1 MHSRKHARM
10 AVVGT
15 VAIVAIVVTF
25 AIIVAAA
32 VAVVVVMMD
41 VAVMAAV
48 VVVAAAGA
56 VATPDVSPPSPRRWC
71 PRLHQRLCQGH
82 EPDCGSMRVG

>member
-15 VAIVAIVVTF
+15 VAIVAIVVTT
-25 AIIVAAA
+25 AAIVAAA
-32 VAVVVVMMD
+32 VAVVVVVTA
-41 VAVMAAV
+41 VAVTMAVAV
-48 VVVAAAGA
+48 VTAVGS
-56 VATPDVSPPSPRRWC
+56 VATLDASPPSPRRWC

-82 EPDCGSMRVG
+82 EPACGSVRVV